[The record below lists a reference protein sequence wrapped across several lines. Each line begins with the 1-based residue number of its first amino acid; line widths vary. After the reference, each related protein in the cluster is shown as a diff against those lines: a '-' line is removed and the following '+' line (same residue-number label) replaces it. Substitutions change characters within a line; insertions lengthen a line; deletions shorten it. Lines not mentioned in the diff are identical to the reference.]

1 MTLSFV
7 WKVTNY
13 VATTATPSSDQ
24 IFCAQNKKLVFK
36 ETIAAFKRVN
46 RFSKLISQ
54 IKIHEKT
61 DILVYL
67 DDLTKFFNIIFFAF
81 KKKSIYL
88 KIFGFRGLKK
98 TIAALKRINGSSKLI
113 SQIKM
118 HESTDI
124 LV

>member
-1 MTLSFV
+1 M
-7 WKVTNY
+7 
-13 VATTATPSSDQ
+13 
-24 IFCAQNKKLVFK
+24 FK

-61 DILVYL
+61 DILIYL
-67 DDLTKFFNIIFFAF
+67 DDLTKFFNII
-81 KKKSIYL
+81 YL
-88 KIFGFRGLKK
+88 EIFGFRGLRK